1 MKKTASHK
9 AISERKPYARLSED
23 EKRKIVQ
30 EINLG
35 LIGHRAAT
43 RKYGISR
50 NTIAKW
56 VVMFSLRNLRPLEI
70 ANNAI
75 ENMDEKTKI
84 RELSQQVRYL
94 SNELENAKLKV
105 KGLETLIEVSEEQLK
120 IKISKK
126 FGAKQLKD

>member
-9 AISERKPYARLSED
+9 PISERKPYARLSED

-35 LIGHRAAT
+35 LIGHRAAA

-50 NTIAKW
+50 NNIAKW
-56 VVMFSLRNLRPLEI
+56 IVQFSLRNLRPLEI

-94 SNELENAKLKV
+94 SKELENAKLKV